1 MKSSI
6 FRAALRLSA
15 IALAG
20 VVATAAPALAKG
32 AKPEAAVPGVV
43 VQAPAKASPIPPA
56 KRAAFD
62 AEVARRKAWKK
73 YRSATAA
80 KPASGGPGVSATAR
94 AEDYPGLHELARH

>member
-1 MKSSI
+1 MKACSP
-6 FRAALRLSA
+6 RASLLFA

-20 VVATAAPALAKG
+20 MVAAAPPALAKG

-43 VQAPAKASPIPPA
+43 VQAPSKASPIPPA

-73 YRSATAA
+73 YRSCLLYTS
-80 KPASGGPGVSATAR
+80 PSPR
-94 AEDYPGLHELARH
+94 D